1 MLGLAGTLWAVGQG
15 QGKIYSTLREPG
27 GVSVWHDAH
36 LLTPVLSPS
45 HSDILENSF
54 WKGQHMNNN
63 PFFQLE
69 STLFTTPIR
78 AVSNLPFDYYTLGLL
93 LYILTPSF

>member
-36 LLTPVLSPS
+36 LLTPVLSLS
-45 HSDILENSF
+45 RSDILENGF
-54 WKGQHMNNN
+54 
-63 PFFQLE
+63 
-69 STLFTTPIR
+69 
-78 AVSNLPFDYYTLGLL
+78 
-93 LYILTPSF
+93 